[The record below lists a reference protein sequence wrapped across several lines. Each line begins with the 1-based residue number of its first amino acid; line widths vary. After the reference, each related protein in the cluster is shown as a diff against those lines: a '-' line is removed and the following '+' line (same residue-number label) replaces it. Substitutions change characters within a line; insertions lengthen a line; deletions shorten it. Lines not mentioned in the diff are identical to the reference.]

1 MYNLIDLFFAHN
13 IKVYIVG
20 GYVRDFF
27 LEKSSSDRDICLV
40 GSTPELTTE
49 ILESAF
55 KSGFISKYTPNVGTN
70 VGTWIVELENKLKID
85 ITLCRGNSIEEDLKY
100 RDFTI
105 NSMALQVKKQKHCL
119 ELIDPYNGKIDLKN
133 RILRHTSEYLAEDP
147 LRIVRAARFC
157 STYNLTPST
166 ELIEFC
172 KQIDISDVDLGR
184 VGRELWKVFSSNSS
198 TTIFF
203 NFLKDV
209 GKLEY
214 CFKELYDLIG
224 IQQDKVHHPEG
235 DAYNHTLLC
244 IEQAKTPFMKVVMLC
259 HDLGKAVV
267 TKFDTI
273 KNRWVAYGHEDESV
287 PLTMN
292 LLNRLQLFNSSDKRK
307 VCVLVK
313 HHMIH
318 TKKPLSDYTVH
329 NTVYKLNIENLTYDD
344 LLEVCIADLGGR
356 FPLEGYIPDIRQE
369 YAKTVNI
376 TPLVTGK
383 DLIALGYK
391 PSKLFKEVL
400 DRMLYLQFKG
410 KLDEQNK
417 IEKTKQVYESRKTVV
432 EKYNR

>member
-1 MYNLIDLFFAHN
+1 MKSFINLFFTHN

-20 GYVRDFF
+20 GYVRDY
-27 LEKSSSDRDICLV
+27 LLNISSTDKDICLV

-49 ILESAF
+49 ILEIAF
-55 KSGFISKYTPNVGTN
+55 KTGLISKYTPNVGTN
-70 VGTWIVELENKLKID
+70 VSTWIVETKDKFKID

-105 NSMALQVKKQKHCL
+105 NSMALQFKTNNDF
-119 ELIDPYNGKIDLKN
+119 ELIDPYNGKQDLKN
-133 RILRHTSEYLAEDP
+133 RILKHTSIYFTEDP
-147 LRIVRAARFC
+147 LRVIRAARFC
-157 STYNLTPST
+157 SSHNLTPST
-166 ELIEFC
+166 ELIEIC
-172 KQIDISDVDLGR
+172 KQIDISKVDLGR
-184 VGRELWKVFSSNSS
+184 VGRELWKVFNNNNN

-203 NFLKDV
+203 NFLKEV
-209 GKLEY
+209 NKLEY

-224 IQQDKVHHPEG
+224 VQQDNLHHPEG

-259 HDLGKAVV
+259 HDLGKATV
-267 TKFDTI
+267 TKFDTT
-273 KNRWVAYGHEDESV
+273 KNRWVAYKHENESI
-287 PLTMN
+287 PLTLN
-292 LLNRLQLFNSSDKRK
+292 LLNRLQLFNNTEKRK

-318 TKKPLSDYTVH
+318 TKNPLSDYTVH
-329 NTVYKLNIENLTYDD
+329 KTVYELTKENLTYED

-356 FPLEGYIPDIRQE
+356 FPLKGYVPNIRQE

-383 DLIALGYK
+383 DLMSLGYE

-410 KLDEQNK
+410 KINEQNK
-417 IEKTKQVYESRKTVV
+417 LIIAKQVYASKRNFVSR
-432 EKYNR
+432 YNR